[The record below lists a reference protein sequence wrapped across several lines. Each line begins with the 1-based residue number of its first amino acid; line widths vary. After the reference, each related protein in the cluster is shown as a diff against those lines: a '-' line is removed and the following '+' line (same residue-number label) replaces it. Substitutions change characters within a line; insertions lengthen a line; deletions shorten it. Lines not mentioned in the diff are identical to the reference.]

1 MEVANS
7 EILFVVRFFLWPNV
21 GVKKFSTAR
30 DRNERD
36 KSGVTG
42 HRAKL
47 DFLKF
52 AVNVDDCIG

>member
-1 MEVANS
+1 MRFCLWSA
-7 EILFVVRFFLWPNV
+7 FFLLPNV
-21 GVKKFSTAR
+21 GVKKLSTAR

-47 DFLKF
+47 DFLEF